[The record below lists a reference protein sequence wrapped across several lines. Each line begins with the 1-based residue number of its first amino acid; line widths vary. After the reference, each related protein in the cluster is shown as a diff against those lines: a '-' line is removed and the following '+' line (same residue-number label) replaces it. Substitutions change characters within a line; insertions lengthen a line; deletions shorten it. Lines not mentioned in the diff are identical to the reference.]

1 LALAVVAYWL
11 ARIQVRELK
20 LFFALL
26 AIAAVFNLSNL
37 LTWNQLPWIQGLYVP
52 ATTWSS
58 MKGSNQVS
66 LSHIRAGSEETGI
79 LRTLTEL
86 TLAAAGKGIRQLR
99 SCETVVSIQS
109 VLNKD

>member
-1 LALAVVAYWL
+1 MDRAVVKRNIFMSIATS
-11 ARIQVRELK
+11 RFDR
-20 LFFALL
+20 
-26 AIAAVFNLSNL
+26 AISYSRSQMMGVFNSR
-37 LTWNQLPWIQGLYVP
+37 
-52 ATTWSS
+52 
-58 MKGSNQVS
+58 

-86 TLAAAGKGIRQLR
+86 TIAAAGKAIRQLR